1 MKIFVRHK
9 SSHNFPRKKEK
20 VTPILFFPLFFSVF
34 IFENVPIFLFF
45 PLCHV
50 AYKSSHQC
58 GCRCQAI
65 SLVQLRVSGPLLFR
79 ILFGIFFFFLATI
92 FAVVLHCFGAVS
104 HGPGHIKLIVFMA

>member
-20 VTPILFFPLFFSVF
+20 VTPILFFSVF

-45 PLCHV
+45 HV

-79 ILFGIFFFFLATI
+79 ILFGIFFLATI